1 MSNEQQMRQF
11 FSEFAKLKKEVDD
24 LQKIHMPKH
33 AGRIAVNHFN
43 ENFEKGGFVNNGL
56 HKWKK
61 SNRELHGGKSATSQY
76 KTLHSSRNQLLQS
89 IRYTPGEGRVVIA
102 TNEPHAPIHN
112 WGGTLNPTVTPKMRK
127 FAWAK
132 FFAAG
137 GNNHSPSGGDGGGGS
152 EAQFWKRLALTKKTK
167 LTIRMPQRQFLG
179 ESKELDNKLRAKL
192 DEELEKLAT
201 RNSQQ

>member
-1 MSNEQQMRQF
+1 MNNEKSIQQF
-11 FSEFAKLKKEVDD
+11 FSDFGKMKKEVED
-24 LQKIHMPKH
+24 LQRRKMPVF
-33 AGRIAVNHFN
+33 AGRMAKDHFQD
-43 ENFEKGGFVNNGL
+43 NFEQGGFVNNGL

-132 FFAAG
+132 FFANG
-137 GNNHSPSGGDGGGGS
+137 GKEDSKAP

-179 ESKELDNKLRAKL
+179 ESKELDDKLRAKL
-192 DEELEKLAT
+192 DEELQKIVT
-201 RNSQQ
+201 RNIKL